1 VSGGGLSAGG
11 AGGIRGTRAEGG
23 RGGKDDRGFGE
34 VIELNGRV
42 FENTRDLAGDLL
54 RAKNASVTAMYG
66 IEKLFLKK
74 YYLMHLEEYVSL
86 LTIGNL
92 RPQKIIIFA

>member
-1 VSGGGLSAGG
+1 VTAGG
-11 AGGIRGTRAEGG
+11 ASKIRGTRTEE
-23 RGGKDDRGFGE
+23 RREGKDDRDSGE
-34 VIELNGRV
+34 VIELSGRV

-54 RAKNASVTAMYG
+54 RAKNAGVTAMYG